1 MAGKFFV
8 GTSGWVYKHWR
19 GIFYPEELSQ
29 SKWFDFYS
37 QHFSTVEINNTFYHL
52 PKETTFINWRKAAPK
67 DFTFAVKANRFITH
81 IKKLRECKEPIQT
94 FLERARL
101 LRTNLGPILWQLPP
115 RWNCNVER
123 MKEFLAVLPNGYRHV
138 FEFRDPS
145 WFNQDIY
152 KLLEKKRA
160 AFCIFNMPALETPHV
175 VTSSF
180 VYIRFHGGSAL
191 YGSRYTKKQLQ
202 PWAREIKGYLK
213 KDLDT
218 YVYFN
223 NDAHG
228 YAIQNARELI
238 QLLS

>member
-1 MAGKFFV
+1 MAGKFFI
-8 GTSGWVYKHWR
+8 GTSGWVYQHWK
-19 GIFYPEELSQ
+19 GAFYPEELTQ

-37 QHFSTVEINNTFYHL
+37 QRFSTVEINNTFYHL
-52 PKETTFINWRKAAPK
+52 PKETTFINWQKAAPK

-94 FLERARL
+94 FLGRARL
-101 LRTNLGPILWQLPP
+101 LKANLGPILWQLPP

-123 MKEFLAVLPNGYRHV
+123 MEEFLACLPKGYRHV
-138 FEFRDPS
+138 FEFRDSS

-160 AFCIFNMPALETPHV
+160 AFCIFNMPAMETPHV

-191 YGSRYTKKQLQ
+191 YGSRYTEKQLQ

-213 KDLDT
+213 EDMDT

-228 YAIQNARELI
+228 YAIQNAGELI
-238 QLLS
+238 RLL